1 MTSLSFYFNIRE
13 AAQNTKRVVV
23 DDSPDNYKAQLF
35 ITSPLYNIET
45 NEVIGSKTTV
55 DDIQQT
61 GPSQYIL
68 HIQTTYMLNMLNDI
82 GSVSWQFST
91 YNNTPSQFFSTAVP
105 SVSNIV
111 STTGDFLGKT
121 GTVSV
126 APSSTDI
133 RVVTVLFNI
142 V

>member
-1 MTSLSFYFNIRE
+1 MTSLSFYFNTRE
-13 AAQNTKRVVV
+13 AAQNTKRIVV

-61 GPSQYIL
+61 GPSQYLL
-68 HIQTTYMLNMLNDI
+68 HIQTTYMLNDM

-91 YNNTPSQFFSTAVP
+91 YNNTPSQFFTTAVP

-111 STTGDFLGKT
+111 STTGDFLGRT

-126 APSSTDI
+126 APSPTDL